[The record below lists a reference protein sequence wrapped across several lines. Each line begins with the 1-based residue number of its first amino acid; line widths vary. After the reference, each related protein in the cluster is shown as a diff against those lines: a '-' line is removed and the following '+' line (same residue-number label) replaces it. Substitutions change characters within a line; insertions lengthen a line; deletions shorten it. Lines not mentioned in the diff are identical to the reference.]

1 MLKSVCRLHHTR
13 FPPAIARFPQRS
25 KPGLHTSRQTT
36 IRISNMATTTL
47 LKKWFPHTE
56 APVIISAPMLGAAT
70 GALAAQ
76 VTNAGGL
83 GMIPGGYDVTPG
95 STQLAELDAELS
107 TARQILGL
115 QDAEGPLPVGIGF
128 ICCHEIVDAHFGGR
142 GVADLVARHRP
153 AAVWLFAPEPDAG
166 YEKLVRA
173 VREAAAATAASY
185 EVKVFAQ
192 VGTVADARRAV
203 SAGVDVVVAQGV
215 DAGGHQFAVGSGI
228 VGLVPEVRD
237 MVDEEFPGRD
247 VAVVAAGGIAD
258 GRGVAAALA
267 LGAEG
272 AVMGTR
278 FLVADEAKT
287 VDWQR
292 KIVLETRDG
301 GLNTNK
307 SVFHDQLRGT
317 DSLWPPFYDGRAIV
331 TDSYR
336 DHRVGV
342 SLEENKKRFKQAKEA
357 GDDASRGVVWSGS
370 AVGLVRKSG
379 PAGDIV
385 KQTRD
390 EAKKRIRAAQSFA

>member
-1 MLKSVCRLHHTR
+1 MLKSVCRLHR
-13 FPPAIARFPQRS
+13 AKFPSHHHHILTTCKPVYTSLQKTALIA
-25 KPGLHTSRQTT
+25 
-36 IRISNMATTTL
+36 NMATTTL

-56 APVIISAPMLGAAT
+56 APVIISAPMLGIAT
-70 GALAAQ
+70 GTLAAQ
-76 VTNAGGL
+76 VTKAGGL
-83 GMIPGGYDVTPG
+83 GMVPGGYDVTPG

-107 TARQILGL
+107 TVRQVLGL
-115 QDAEGPLPVGIGF
+115 QTSSDPLPVGIGF
-128 ICCHEIVDAHFGGR
+128 ICCHEIVDKHFGGR
-142 GVADLVARHRP
+142 GLADLVAKHRP

-173 VREAAAATAASY
+173 ARDAAAAAGY

-203 SAGVDVVVAQGV
+203 AAGVDVVVAQGV

-237 MVDEEFPGRD
+237 MVDDEFPGKE

-287 VDWQR
+287 ADWQR
-292 KIVLETRDG
+292 KMVLETRDG

-342 SLEENKKRFKQAKEA
+342 SLEENKKRFNQAKES
-357 GDDASRGVVWSGS
+357 GDNSSRGVVWS
-370 AVGLVRKSG
+370 
-379 PAGDIV
+379 
-385 KQTRD
+385 
-390 EAKKRIRAAQSFA
+390 

>member
-1 MLKSVCRLHHTR
+1 MLRTVCRLHRVR
-13 FPPAIARFPQRS
+13 FQPAITKIPQPS
-25 KPGLHTSRQTT
+25 KRVYISRQTIT
-36 IRISNMATTTL
+36 APIATMTATTL

-56 APVIISAPMLGAAT
+56 APVIISAPMLGIAT

-76 VTNAGGL
+76 VTKAGGL

-95 STQLAELDAELS
+95 SNQLAELDAELS

-115 QDAEGPLPVGIGF
+115 QDTNSPLPVGIGF
-128 ICCHEIVDAHFGGR
+128 ICCHEIVDTHFSGR
-142 GVADLVARHRP
+142 GLADLVAKHRP

-166 YEKLVRA
+166 YDKLARA
-173 VREAAAATAASY
+173 VREAAAAASY
-185 EVKVFAQ
+185 DVKLFAQ

-203 SAGVDVVVAQGV
+203 AAGVDVVVAQGV

-237 MVDEEFPGRD
+237 MVDEEFPGKE
-247 VAVVAAGGIAD
+247 VVVVAAGGIAD

-287 VDWQR
+287 ADWQR
-292 KIVLETRDG
+292 KMVLETQDG

-357 GDDASRGVVWSGS
+357 GNDASRGVVWSGS
-370 AVGLVRKSG
+370 GVGLVRESG
-379 PAGDIV
+379 PAGEIV

-390 EAKKRIRAAQSFA
+390 EAKKRIKAAQSFL